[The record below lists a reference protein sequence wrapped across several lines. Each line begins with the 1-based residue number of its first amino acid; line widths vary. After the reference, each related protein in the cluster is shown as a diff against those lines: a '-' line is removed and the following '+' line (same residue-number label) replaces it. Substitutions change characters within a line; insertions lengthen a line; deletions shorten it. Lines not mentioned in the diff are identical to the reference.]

1 MQLSPER
8 EAELV
13 EQNMP
18 KIYRA
23 VDNFV
28 ARHGD
33 NKNTHFSYDDFVQ
46 EVSIVFLKYIRRCE
60 TEDQIGKFPWY
71 DSLKAMS
78 ELVLR
83 SQPLSVHAK
92 TANFTKTMNSLPETV
107 SYEVLAANGFEI
119 DGMSKHWAPDVE
131 TKIDFDAFLSDQSE
145 IIQRIVAMR
154 IYGLSHRM
162 IGSQCGIS
170 DVAVIKKMKK
180 LKEEYDEFDKEDD
193 EDE

>member
-8 EAELV
+8 EAELI

-33 NKNTHFSYDDFVQ
+33 NKKTSFSYDDFIQ
-46 EVSIVFLKYIRRCE
+46 EVSIVFLKYIRKCE
-60 TEDQIGKFPWY
+60 TEDQIEKFPWY
-71 DSLKAMS
+71 DALKAMS
-78 ELVLR
+78 EHVLH
-83 SQPLSVHAK
+83 SQPLSVHEK
-92 TANFTKTMNSLPETV
+92 TTNFTKTMSSLPETI
-107 SYEVLAANGFEI
+107 SYEVLASNGFEI

-131 TKIDFDAFLSDQSE
+131 TKMDFDAFLSDKSE

-154 IYGLSHRM
+154 VYGLSHKM

-170 DVAVIKKMKK
+170 DVAVIKRLKK
-180 LKEEYDEFDKEDD
+180 LKKEYDEFDE
-193 EDE
+193 EDEGNE